1 MEGRSL
7 QIFTAV
13 QIVAIAAILW
23 IVFSIP
29 GAWDLQRIIGLALM
43 LVGIG
48 GIVTA
53 RLQLGKSFAI
63 TAKAHQLVTHGIYS
77 KIRNPIYV
85 FGSGLARW
93 ICAGSAPAHALAGR
107 CGCGHYADGARAP
120 RSQGSRSRIWRCL
133 PRVPPQNLVLRNLV
147 LKNRFKNLVLNIWPE
162 DPSSKTG
169 AVISLE

>member
-1 MEGRSL
+1 MTGRTL
-7 QIFTAV
+7 YIFTAV

-29 GAWDLQRIIGLALM
+29 SAWDLQRIIGVALM

-63 TAKAHQLVTHGIYS
+63 RAKAHQLVTRGIYS

-85 FGSGLARW
+85 SGAVM
-93 ICAGSAPAHALAGR
+93 LAGF
-107 CGCGHYADGARAP
+107 
-120 RSQGSRSRIWRCL
+120 
-133 PRVPPQNLVLRNLV
+133 VLVLHRPVLWLV
-147 LKNRFKNLVLNIWPE
+147 LLALIVMQTLRARREARVLE
-162 DPSSKTG
+162 TAFGDAYREYRRKTWF
-169 AVISLE
+169 